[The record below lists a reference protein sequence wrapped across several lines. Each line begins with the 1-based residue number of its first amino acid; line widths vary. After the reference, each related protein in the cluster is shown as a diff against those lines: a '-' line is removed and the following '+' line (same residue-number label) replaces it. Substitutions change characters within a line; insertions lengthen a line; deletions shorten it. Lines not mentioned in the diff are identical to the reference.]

1 MTCARPIVWPLLVNA
16 VTTLFMAGVTWFV
29 QVVHYPSFSRV
40 GDAAF
45 PEYERHHV
53 ALHEAPHSCRLP
65 MSTLTL
71 ALLSV
76 VTLLIPLSAS
86 AGPDPL
92 SAFRW
97 TNRLL
102 VLYVPDTQAG
112 RATLQS
118 FRTSLDDRMEDVLAR
133 DLLIVPV
140 GDLPRPGDTQRPA
153 IDLGVPERTDV
164 RRRFG
169 LHGGGAQLV
178 LIGKD
183 GGTKARQ
190 SEGVFDL
197 DRVLEL
203 IDSMPM
209 RRAEMLQR

>member
-1 MTCARPIVWPLLVNA
+1 MT
-16 VTTLFMAGVTWFV
+16 T
-29 QVVHYPSFSRV
+29 
-40 GDAAF
+40 
-45 PEYERHHV
+45 
-53 ALHEAPHSCRLP
+53 
-65 MSTLTL
+65 STLTL
-71 ALLSV
+71 ALLSA

-86 AGPDPL
+86 ADPDPL
-92 SAFRW
+92 SAYRW

-133 DLLIVPV
+133 DLLIVPA
-140 GDLPRPGDTQRPA
+140 GDLPRAGDPLQPVVE
-153 IDLGVPERTDV
+153 LGVQERSGV
-164 RRRFG
+164 RRRLG
-169 LHGGGAQLV
+169 LHGQGAQLV

-183 GGTKARQ
+183 GGVKTRQ

-197 DRVLEL
+197 ERLFEL

-209 RRAEMLQR
+209 RRAEMKQR